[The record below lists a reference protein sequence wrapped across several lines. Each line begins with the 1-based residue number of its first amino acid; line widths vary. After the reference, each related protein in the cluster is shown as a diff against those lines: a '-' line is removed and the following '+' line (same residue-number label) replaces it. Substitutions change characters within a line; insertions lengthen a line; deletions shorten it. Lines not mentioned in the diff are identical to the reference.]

1 MNFQSDNVL
10 GCAPEILDAIAR
22 ANAGSAPSYGK
33 DAITERLR
41 ERVCAVF
48 EAEVDVVPVVTGT
61 AANALSVAVA
71 TPGWGAVYCHRLA
84 HVYGS
89 EFGAAEFYSG
99 GAKLLPMDG
108 SGCKIDAVSLERA
121 IDAVG
126 DAGVPACV
134 SLTQA
139 TEAGT
144 VYRLD
149 EIRAIA
155 DVAHRRGLVVQMD
168 GARFANAVVSLNVSP
183 ADLAWRAGIDV
194 LALGATKN
202 GALAAEAV
210 VVFTRDL
217 ARTLPHRRARGG
229 HLLSKARFIAA
240 QLDAYFTDDLW
251 LRHARTANA
260 AAARLGAALTRVP
273 GVRLTHPVEA
283 NLVFADL
290 PPGLASALREE
301 GYLFFDWPRFGPN
314 VVRLVAGFAT
324 DAAAVDAF
332 AAAALRAAGRL

>member
-10 GCAPEILDAIAR
+10 GCAPEMLDAIHR
-22 ANAGSAPSYGK
+22 ANAGTAPSYGE
-33 DAITERLR
+33 DEISDRLR
-41 ERVCAVF
+41 ARLSAIF

-84 HVYGS
+84 HVYCH
-89 EFGAAEFYSG
+89 EYGAAEFYSG
-99 GAKLLPMDG
+99 GAKLLPLDG
-108 SGCKIDAVSLERA
+108 PGCRIDAADLERA
-121 IDAVG
+121 IAGVG
-126 DAGVPACV
+126 HAAVPACV

-155 DVAHRRGLVVQMD
+155 EVAHRHGLIVQMD

-183 ADLAWRAGIDV
+183 ADLTWRAGIDI

-210 VVFTRDL
+210 VVFKREL
-217 ARTLPHRRARGG
+217 ARTLPLRRTRGG
-229 HLLSKARFIAA
+229 HLLSKTRFIAA
-240 QLDAYFTDDLW
+240 QLEAYFTDDLW
-251 LRHARTANA
+251 LRHARAANTT
-260 AAARLGAALTRVP
+260 AARLGAGLARVP
-273 GVRLTHPVEA
+273 GVRIVHPIDA
-283 NLVFADL
+283 NLVFAEL
-290 PPGLASALREE
+290 PPGLATALREAD
-301 GYLFFDWPRFGPN
+301 YLFFDWPKFGPN

-324 DAAAVDAF
+324 DPATVDAL
-332 AAAALRAAGRL
+332 AAAAARLV